1 MESLLSRWVQGQAHW
16 EAAGKEQGEGRRA
29 GLTSASGKLRSWAVA
44 CVPKT
49 GGKKNLPYL
58 VKVAPGLGK
67 GWQQTGGHK
76 PPALPWTIGFV
87 RAVQMCQGMDGNR
100 GRLNWG
106 EHLPSGGKGGMEG
119 GIQGMLPAVQ
129 GGCRRCT
136 STILSFEFWQREEP
150 LAPVPLVETLISCVN
165 PTGKAP
171 LCI

>member
-1 MESLLSRWVQGQAHW
+1 MELLLSRWVRGQAHW

-76 PPALPWTIGFV
+76 PPALPWTTAFGRV
-87 RAVQMCQGMDGNR
+87 LQTCQGMDGR
-100 GRLNWG
+100 WGGLNWG
-106 EHLPSGGKGGMEG
+106 EHLQSGGKGGMEG
-119 GIQGMLPAVQ
+119 GIHGMLPAAQ

-136 STILSFEFWQREEP
+136 STILSSEFWQRGEP
-150 LAPVPLVETLISCVN
+150 LTSVPLVKMSSEN

>member
-76 PPALPWTIGFV
+76 PPALPWNTGFV
-87 RAVQMCQGMDGNR
+87 RALQMCQGMDGNQ

-106 EHLPSGGKGGMEG
+106 EHLPSAGKGGMEG

-129 GGCRRCT
+129 GGCRR
-136 STILSFEFWQREEP
+136 WH
-150 LAPVPLVETLISCVN
+150 N
-165 PTGKAP
+165 PE
-171 LCI
+171 L